1 MRRVVDENCHKV
13 KLIIEPW
20 IIATLDPLF
29 PLHMIDRNATFVK
42 AFVVTFS
49 LMFVQLVN
57 VYENLYVHLSLGF
70 LFGFVQ
76 FNADDENFYKMK
88 LLVSN

>member
-1 MRRVVDENCHKV
+1 
-13 KLIIEPW
+13 
-20 IIATLDPLF
+20 
-29 PLHMIDRNATFVK
+29 MIDRNATFVN